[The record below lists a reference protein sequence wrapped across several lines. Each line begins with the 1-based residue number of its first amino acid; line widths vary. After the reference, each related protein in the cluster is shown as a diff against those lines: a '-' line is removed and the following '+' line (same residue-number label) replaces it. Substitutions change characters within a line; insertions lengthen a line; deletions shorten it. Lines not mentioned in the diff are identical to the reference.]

1 MQIDAELLNAVA
13 NLIAN
18 LNDKVIVIIAIIIA
32 VFLLIK
38 NWFDNK
44 NKKYYF
50 DAMLKEKNRE
60 IEWLADENR
69 RYREVYLPKV
79 GLPVEDM
86 QKVSAISATKNK

>member
-60 IEWLADENR
+60 IERLADENR

>member
-18 LNDKVIVIIAIIIA
+18 LTDKVIVIIAIIIA

-50 DAMLKEKNRE
+50 DAMLKEK
-60 IEWLADENR
+60 
-69 RYREVYLPKV
+69 K
-79 GLPVEDM
+79 
-86 QKVSAISATKNK
+86 S